1 MDDYLDSFQALVS
14 DAGYTDPRTLVVK
27 FRRGLRL
34 GIQNQIATMPYRRP
48 ADTDPDAWYRAAR
61 RINQARLANEAFQ
74 SVSCSAPSA
83 SLRTVS
89 ARPLL
94 LSAAR
99 LPLTLPPPVIAKPP
113 PTTLFMGVPMDVDV
127 TRKARSLPPRGCY
140 QYGNANHVV
149 QDCPHRLDVR
159 QLTTEQQEELIKD
172 LLALK
177 DAVPIEESCP
187 LEEED
192 FV

>member
-1 MDDYLDSFQALVS
+1 
-14 DAGYTDPRTLVVK
+14 
-27 FRRGLRL
+27 
-34 GIQNQIATMPYRRP
+34 
-48 ADTDPDAWYRAAR
+48 
-61 RINQARLANEAFQ
+61 
-74 SVSCSAPSA
+74 
-83 SLRTVS
+83 
-89 ARPLL
+89 
-94 LSAAR
+94 
-99 LPLTLPPPVIAKPP
+99 
-113 PTTLFMGVPMDVDV
+113 MDVDV
-127 TRKARSLPPRGCY
+127 TRKARSLSPRGCY